1 LLGFARGIRHIR
13 FMKLLPTLLFAGLVL
28 STSSVFAAGESLQ
41 QILSDAQTAYLQG
54 DMVTAKRN
62 FDIVVQ
68 LDPKNQVARNY
79 LRIIQTQLAS
89 APKGNAIEKQLG
101 SVILPKVDFK
111 EASLGSVFDYLR
123 QQVPKVSNGKST
135 VNFVLQVPDDVLQ
148 TKQVTLQLSNV
159 PFTVALKYLCDLA
172 ELQAEYEQYAVKI
185 TPRGAGAKPV
195 AAPAAPETP
204 KIPGLAN

>member
-1 LLGFARGIRHIR
+1 
-13 FMKLLPTLLFAGLVL
+13 MKLLPTLLFAGLVL
-28 STSSVFAAGESLQ
+28 STPSIFAAGESLQ

-54 DMVTAKRN
+54 DMVAAKRN

-79 LRIIQTQLAS
+79 LRIIQSQLAA
-89 APKGNAIEKQLG
+89 APKGNQIEKQLS
-101 SVILPKVDFK
+101 SVILPKVDFR
-111 EASLGSVFDYLR
+111 EATLGSVFEYLR

-135 VNFVLQVPDDVLQ
+135 VNFVIQVPDQDLQ
-148 TKQVTLQLSNV
+148 TKQVTLQLTSV

-172 ELQAEYEQYAVKI
+172 ELQAEYQQYAIKI
-185 TPRGAGAKPV
+185 MPRGAGAKPV
-195 AAPAAPETP
+195 SAPTSDTAAPP